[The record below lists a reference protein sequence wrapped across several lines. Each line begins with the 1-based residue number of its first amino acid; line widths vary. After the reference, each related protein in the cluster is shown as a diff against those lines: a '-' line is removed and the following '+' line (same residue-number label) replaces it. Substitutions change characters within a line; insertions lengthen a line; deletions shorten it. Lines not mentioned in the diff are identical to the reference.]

1 MAKRSDIEIIEA
13 SISKSGRT
21 TIIVDKIN
29 YIQEPTIF
37 DISNNSTIYSY
48 IFESDED
55 YSELINNYNNKVG
68 DQAALEK
75 QIKELA
81 IKRGKKVMVLL

>member
-13 SISKSGRT
+13 SISNSGGT
-21 TIIVDKIN
+21 KIVVIKNN
-29 YIQEPTIF
+29 YIQKPTIF
-37 DISNNSTIYSY
+37 DISNISTIYSY

-68 DQAALEK
+68 DQTALEK

-81 IKRGKKVMVLL
+81 IKRGKRVMALL